1 MTPTGARTE
10 SRALP
15 SFTRGGVFVS
25 KFLVALLACVAL
37 AVSAC
42 GGSQGN
48 NGPASTGN
56 TAKAQKGGK
65 MTLGAASGIPQLNP
79 AAAGTAFE
87 ITLNTLLWDGLTK
100 LDKSGEAA
108 PDLATSWQASN
119 GNKTWTFKLAPN
131 LKFSNGKALTAQDVA
146 KSFQYYLDP
155 ETTTQFKQQLAS
167 IKSAQAVGSDQVQLN
182 LKTPNALVPKLIAD
196 VKVLDLSTLKS
207 INKTPVVTGP
217 FKVKS
222 FIPDQRLTLVRND
235 NFHGTPTPLDEL
247 DIVRASD
254 ATAAVTSLRSGDL
267 DALWSAPPSDV
278 ASLRSQFNI
287 VEPKING
294 QYVSWEVDMTSP
306 PFNDVRARQ
315 ALAYAIDRNA
325 IFKAAYYGQGDVSK
339 TNTPLAENNPWFGGK
354 LTNYSYNLDKAKRLF
369 QAAGVKQVT
378 WWGVSDQYP
387 EWNTSAQI
395 LQESLKKIGVTM
407 KIVNRDLSTW
417 PNKFYPAG
425 KKFPGLIVPNF
436 QTYNSDPSL
445 QLSFLLPGRCEC
457 NWNSKAFQTSYDKAL
472 SISDKAQR
480 KAEWAKAQELI
491 NKDVPIYVPVQS
503 AVVTATNKKVT
514 GLWVDASGT
523 PHLEQAG
530 FTAGA

>member
-1 MTPTGARTE
+1 
-10 SRALP
+10 
-15 SFTRGGVFVS
+15 VS
-25 KFLVALLACVAL
+25 KYLAAMAACAAL

-48 NGPASTGN
+48 KQPANTGS
-56 TAKAQKGGK
+56 TAKAQKGGTL
-65 MTLGAASGIPQLNP
+65 TLGAASGIPQLNP

-108 PDLATSWQASN
+108 PDLATSWQASSD
-119 GNKTWTFKLAPN
+119 NKTWTFKLAPN
-131 LKFSNGKALTAQDVA
+131 LKFSDGRALTAADVV
-146 KSFQYYLDP
+146 KSYDYYTDP
-155 ETTTQFKQQLAS
+155 KTTTQFKQQIAS
-167 IKSAQAVGSDQVQLN
+167 IKSAKAVGTDQVQID
-182 LKTPNALVPKLIAD
+182 LKTPVAILPKLIAD
-196 VKVLDLSTLKS
+196 VKILDVASLKS
-207 INKTPVVTGP
+207 INKNPVVTGP
-217 FKVKS
+217 FKVKA
-222 FIPDQRLTLVRND
+222 FTPDQKLVLVRND
-235 NFHGTPTPLDEL
+235 DFHGTPAPLDEL

-267 DALWSAPPSDV
+267 DALWSAPLSDV
-278 ASLRSQFNI
+278 TQLKSQFNVI
-287 VEPKING
+287 EPKVNG
-294 QYVSWEVDMTSP
+294 QYVSWEVDMTTP

-339 TNTPLAENNPWFGGK
+339 TNTPLAENNPYFGGN
-354 LTNYSYNLDKAKRLF
+354 LTDYSYNLDKAKQLF
-369 QAAGVKQVT
+369 QAAGVKQLT

-395 LQESLKKIGVTM
+395 LQESLKKIGVTL

-425 KKFPGLIVPNF
+425 KKFPGMVVPNF

-457 NWNSKAFQTSYDKAL
+457 NWNSKEFQATYDKAL
-472 SISDKAQR
+472 GTADDAGR

-491 NKDVPIYVPVQS
+491 SKDLPIYVPVQS
-503 AVVTATNKKVT
+503 AVVTATSKKVT

-523 PHLEQAG
+523 PHFEEAG
-530 FTAGA
+530 FSSAT